1 MTENLACTEL
11 IFLYAIFSSPN
22 QSPSEGNQNRI
33 ITRTVFFMH
42 SIFDDLEKTSNVKP
56 MFRINWCAL
65 VVWWWLLFKQAHK
78 TVLCHCWAPWSEG
91 RVRRDPGTRPVPN
104 FFSSTRP
111 VPTRKLKMTG
121 YRVIKF
127 HFESNETQPRMKRT
141 ANKVKDPINPS
152 TGNHFLSFIEESE
165 QEQMQ

>member
-1 MTENLACTEL
+1 MLETALQLLVWRWQPSMLESAQLSLSARVLNSMKEISKLLNL
-11 IFLYAIFSSPN
+11 
-22 QSPSEGNQNRI
+22 G
-33 ITRTVFFMH
+33 
-42 SIFDDLEKTSNVKP
+42 
-56 MFRINWCAL
+56 
-65 VVWWWLLFKQAHK
+65 
-78 TVLCHCWAPWSEG
+78 G
-91 RVRRDPGTRPVPN
+91 RVRRDPG
-104 FFSSTRP
+104 TRP

-152 TGNHFLSFIEESE
+152 TENHFLSFMEESE

>member
-1 MTENLACTEL
+1 MRWLRGLKLLLLLAQG
-11 IFLYAIFSSPN
+11 AI
-22 QSPSEGNQNRI
+22 GADWA
-33 ITRTVFFMH
+33 MG
-42 SIFDDLEKTSNVKP
+42 
-56 MFRINWCAL
+56 AL
-65 VVWWWLLFKQAHK
+65 GSQGAM
-78 TVLCHCWAPWSEG
+78 G
-91 RVRRDPGTRPVPN
+91 RVRRDPGTPPVPN

-141 ANKVKDPINPS
+141 ANKVKDPINSS
-152 TGNHFLSFIEESE
+152 TGKLFLSFIEESE